1 MFGHFYFNWNGP
13 REGLNEYGK
22 KLEAACKRSGTKL
35 IGIYAPHQDNWNYVS
50 IIEGKTMAD
59 VYKTWG
65 EVGFMT
71 KEMTNSVIKYFT
83 EMYPKSEVGL

>member
-1 MFGHFYFNWNGP
+1 MFGHFYFNWNGS

-50 IIEGKTMAD
+50 IIEGKKMAD

-71 KEMTNSVIKYFT
+71 KEMTNSIIKYFT